1 MSCVRRCLRLSQ
13 LCLSYKSTSNAVT
26 RQTHVSCDTKCDDA
40 HALQSLTLLDTP
52 GPLPPLNVSRLKR
65 FEHAGSFP
73 GIITYRIIYPQFGTL
88 TPLRLK
94 RFPQEKDQN
103 TYQNVNII
111 CDYQLTNGNTN
122 PKPFFNVTKP
132 MRSCVQYAAIY
143 NFIMIV
149 HCIGSH

>member
-94 RFPQEKDQN
+94 PALRRAVVTACYGLHLVVVKSAQRRCGTYRF
-103 TYQNVNII
+103 V
-111 CDYQLTNGNTN
+111 LL
-122 PKPFFNVTKP
+122 
-132 MRSCVQYAAIY
+132 MCVSL
-143 NFIMIV
+143 FG
-149 HCIGSH
+149 CCTRG